1 MRFNI
6 LKLSLCVLMIIS
18 GVHILKPFLDLAEL
32 QLAGGVI
39 GCVSYL
45 LFPWLELE

>member
-1 MRFNI
+1 MRFNLI
-6 LKLSLCVLMIIS
+6 NLFLYILMIIS

-45 LFPWLELE
+45 LFPWIEY